1 MALVLDR
8 KGRICFEGHLKNT
21 TLEFGLC
28 PHSVLFMECVVF
40 SRSRNSCSILR
51 EGT

>member
-1 MALVLDR
+1 MALILDR
-8 KGRICFEGHLKNT
+8 KGRICFERHLKNN

-28 PHSVLFMECVVF
+28 SHSVLFLECVVF
-40 SRSRNSCSILR
+40 SRSRNSCSILC